1 MKFKNHTL
9 DKTSNE
15 YRILCSIQRNP
26 SANWIELLEFHGGFL
41 LAQGLVLLIKAGL
54 VVSNNSQY
62 SPRFWAVMEKD

>member
-1 MKFKNHTL
+1 
-9 DKTSNE
+9 
-15 YRILCSIQRNP
+15 
-26 SANWIELLEFHGGFL
+26 LEFHGGFL